1 MIKDL
6 IKLKNQIDTMIETY
20 KDLHPDE
27 ECIGSTIGIASM
39 TDEDVDSYY
48 ERMSKEDQQKIA
60 LKKIRKGTYESTFSE
75 KQRQKT
81 TELSEGSP
89 SLCVYGD
96 S

>member
-1 MIKDL
+1 MIEDL
-6 IKLKNQIDTMIETY
+6 MKLKKKIETMIETY

-27 ECIGSTIGIASM
+27 EPVSIGSTMDHGSTTIEEYEKETALKRVREG
-39 TDEDVDSYY
+39 YY
-48 ERMSKEDQQKIA
+48 ENA
-60 LKKIRKGTYESTFSE
+60 FSE

-81 TELSEGSP
+81 TKSSKGSS